1 MRRALLIMAALG
13 LLGGC
18 DEAPASFSETFDKD
32 FRLSCVSS
40 AYSKGVEEPVGK
52 EICDC
57 ALGKINRQFSAAQ
70 KLSAQDEQ
78 LRPIINECVKSVVQ
92 NNG

>member
-1 MRRALLIMAALG
+1 MRHGLPLVIALG
-13 LLGGC
+13 MLGGC
-18 DEAPASFSETFDKD
+18 GQAETPSEVFDRD
-32 FRLSCVSS
+32 FRSSCVSS

-57 ALGKINRQFSAAQ
+57 ALVQINKQFSAAQ
-70 KLSAQDEQ
+70 KQTASQEQ
-78 LRPIINECVKSVVQ
+78 LLPIINECVKSVVQ

>member
-1 MRRALLIMAALG
+1 MRLGLLNVAALG
-13 LLGGC
+13 MLGGC
-18 DEAPASFSETFDKD
+18 GQAAGTFSETFDKD

-40 AYSKGVEEPVGK
+40 AYSKGVDEPTGK

-57 ALGKINRQFSAAQ
+57 ALGKINKKFSAAQ
-70 KLSAQDEQ
+70 KLSASDEQ

>member
-1 MRRALLIMAALG
+1 MRIGLLAIAALG
-13 LLGGC
+13 MLGGC
-18 DEAPASFSETFDKD
+18 GQAETFSETFDKD

-40 AYSKGVEEPVGK
+40 AYAKGVEEPVGK

-70 KLSAQDEQ
+70 KLSASNEQ
-78 LRPIINECVKSVVQ
+78 LKPIINECVKSVVQ